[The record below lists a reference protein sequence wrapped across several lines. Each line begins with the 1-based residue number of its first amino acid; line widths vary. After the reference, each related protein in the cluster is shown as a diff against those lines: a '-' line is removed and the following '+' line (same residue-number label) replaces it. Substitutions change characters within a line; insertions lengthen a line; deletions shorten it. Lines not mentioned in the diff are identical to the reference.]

1 MLFFRVN
8 LYACSTRC
16 MKTQKSAKKKFLTER
31 TLKVVFS
38 RIYLDV
44 PEELEK
50 QIEAKSS
57 SSRVT
62 QIMHFPALLLSLL
75 LCFS

>member
-1 MLFFRVN
+1 MQYTRHEDPENPSKINFYLN
-8 LYACSTRC
+8 NKAC
-16 MKTQKSAKKKFLTER
+16 K
-31 TLKVVFS
+31 LKVVFS

-50 QIEAKSS
+50 QIEEKSS

-62 QIMHFPALLLSLL
+62 QIMPLPALLLSLL